1 MRPAVKNH
9 ISSHDFP
16 DLFSLSV
23 QTNREKRETGL
34 FSPPPDLFACYR
46 KRGGEDDVVT
56 LEDSNGA
63 AAYG

>member
-46 KRGGEDDVVT
+46 KRGGVVT

-63 AAYG
+63 AAKD